1 MKRTCLWICF
11 LLTGALALSC
21 GKQPKGKSV
30 LFVTVDTL
38 RADFLGVYGARA
50 PITPNMDALA
60 EQGVLF
66 EDCTVQ
72 WPKTW
77 PSLASFLTGAYPNT
91 TGLKYPRR
99 FLPPELTVIG
109 EVFRDAGYTTAAIVS
124 NFNLGYTFGFDQG
137 FDSFLESWAELWT
150 ERHGNQPFQHKAG
163 LTKQY
168 TDATIVTNQALQWLR
183 NRPSD
188 APFFLWVHYM
198 DPHGPY
204 LPPEKYENLFN
215 DEFREQERMPPGIMP
230 DYQIQRDPETTQI
243 IKNVAHYWRQYARE
257 IRYLDDELGRLMA
270 ELKKMDLFDT
280 TLIVFTAD
288 HGESLGEHNYYFE
301 HGRYSYQVNARV
313 PLFIVD
319 KETIRE
325 SKRLTHPVGLIDLSP
340 TLLDWVDL
348 PIPEQFEGTN
358 LTGLIEGREGSE
370 RPEHVFMESGVH
382 EGEYQL
388 SLREGPWKL
397 IFIPSDK
404 DRSRLTGELFEL
416 YNVIEDPRETV
427 NLSGEFPDR
436 VREMAATLMAWNAKG
451 ARGQT
456 DAKELNL
463 EDLDPKAIE
472 MLRSLGYVN

>member
-1 MKRTCLWICF
+1 
-11 LLTGALALSC
+11 
-21 GKQPKGKSV
+21 
-30 LFVTVDTL
+30 
-38 RADFLGVYGARA
+38 
-50 PITPNMDALA
+50 
-60 EQGVLF
+60 
-66 EDCTVQ
+66 
-72 WPKTW
+72 
-77 PSLASFLTGAYPNT
+77 
-91 TGLKYPRR
+91 
-99 FLPPELTVIG
+99 
-109 EVFRDAGYTTAAIVS
+109 
-124 NFNLGYTFGFDQG
+124 
-137 FDSFLESWAELWT
+137 
-150 ERHGNQPFQHKAG
+150 
-163 LTKQY
+163 
-168 TDATIVTNQALQWLR
+168 
-183 NRPSD
+183 
-188 APFFLWVHYM
+188 
-198 DPHGPY
+198 
-204 LPPEKYENLFN
+204 
-215 DEFREQERMPPGIMP
+215 
-230 DYQIQRDPETTQI
+230 
-243 IKNVAHYWRQYARE
+243 
-257 IRYLDDELGRLMA
+257 
-270 ELKKMDLFDT
+270 MDLFDT